1 MFRCASCV
9 PSNDKGEQEMIA
21 WILRLAYAIYIQRC
35 RCNNEKVYP
44 YDRWLNDKYGYWP
57 QMRRTNGHDWF

>member
-1 MFRCASCV
+1 
-9 PSNDKGEQEMIA
+9 MIA

-35 RCNNEKVYP
+35 RRNNEKVYP

-57 QMRRTNGHDWF
+57 QMRRTNGYDWF